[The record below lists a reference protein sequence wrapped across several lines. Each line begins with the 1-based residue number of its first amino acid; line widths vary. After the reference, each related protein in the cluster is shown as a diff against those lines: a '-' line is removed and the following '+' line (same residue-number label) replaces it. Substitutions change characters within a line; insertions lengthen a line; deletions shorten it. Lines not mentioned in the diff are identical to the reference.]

1 MSSGT
6 GFAISRSLSKLLP
19 WRRAGLYRLASEA
32 PCASVHVNEKHEENL
47 EIQVPKHKHMAHGC
61 RSPLPFS
68 SIPGPWPSLPLVGT
82 GWQYFPWG
90 LGQYDIFK
98 LHEANYDKYKRYGEI
113 FKEEFQWRHPVVQVF
128 NPADFETIFRRQ
140 GRCPLRP
147 VNQFLTYYRLNN
159 PEKYTSVGLANAVG
173 EEWYRLRIALSPVLL
188 KMKTLHHSLPVLND
202 ISNDMISLLKHLREE
217 DSYKLEN
224 LQEALYRLV
233 LEFTW
238 MLCLER
244 RLGCLN
250 QGLVESSDGAVM
262 ISAVQKLFEAY
273 HELYF
278 GLPLWKYFPTASYRK
293 LDEAESD
300 IYDTAAHHVEEAM
313 TQAQSS
319 TKSKDTGLL
328 HSLLN
333 AEGLGKKDIQLTII
347 DFIAG
352 GVFTTGNAIVLLLY
366 HMAKNPDV
374 QERLYQEICQV
385 APDGEITSERLA
397 RMPYLKACVKESFRL
412 SPTIPGIMRIL
423 PEDVCLSGYQVPAGT
438 PIFTQF
444 MVTCQLPQYF
454 PNPHKFYP
462 ERWMGALRKQIHP
475 FIMLPFGYGFRMC
488 AGRRLAEMEIYTA
501 LAKIV
506 YNFRLEHSGEDV
518 DLICAFIIVP
528 SKPVSLILRDR

>member
-6 GFAISRSLSKLLP
+6 GLAVSRSCPSLLKLLP
-19 WRRAGLYRLASEA
+19 WRRAGLYRLASET

-47 EIQVPKHKHMAHGC
+47 EIQVPKHTHMAHGC

-98 LHEANYDKYKRYGEI
+98 LHEANYDKYKRYGQI

-128 NPADFETIFRRQ
+128 NPTDFETIFRRQ

-147 VNQFLTYYRLNN
+147 VNQFLTYYRLSN

-173 EEWYRLRIALSPVLL
+173 EEWYRLRIALAPVLL
-188 KMKTLHHSLPVLND
+188 KMKTLHHSLPILND
-202 ISNDMISLLKHLREE
+202 ISNDMISLLKNLR
-217 DSYKLEN
+217 DDKSHKLEN

-250 QGLVESSDGAVM
+250 RGLVESSDGAVM

-278 GLPLWKYFPTASYRK
+278 GLPLWKYFSTASYRK

-300 IYDTAAHHVEEAM
+300 IYDWR
-313 TQAQSS
+313 SFYC
-319 TKSKDTGLL
+319 KFYY
-328 HSLLN
+328 LN
-333 AEGLGKKDIQLTII
+333 YQLTII

-423 PEDVCLSGYQVPAGT
+423 PEDVCLSGYQIPAGT

-488 AGRRLAEMEIYTA
+488 AGRRLAEMEMYTT

-518 DLICAFIIVP
+518 DLICAFVIVP
-528 SKPVSLILRDR
+528 SKPVALILRDR